1 MRYYINMT
9 YVLIDAPEMKNPK
22 AAADKNKE
30 AVGSPE
36 WHKKGKKNA
45 KRMSEGEEEEKKMPA
60 SSP

>member
-1 MRYYINMT
+1 
-9 YVLIDAPEMKNPK
+9 MKNPK

-45 KRMSEGEEEEKKMPA
+45 NRMGEGEEEEKKMPA